1 MPYLHGVMIGLFLFK
16 RSGCVMKLRGK
27 VSVWII
33 VLLVLVAFLF
43 AIPAASKST
52 LREIVEGWFADYT
65 EAVDLAQGD
74 DDASSDEADRISA
87 GKMMVKIDDEMVD
100 YAGIETISLVET
112 HFFPESKAL
121 AKVVDLR
128 PMLAL
133 RAKYNQALA
142 ALNVAKVTE
151 RAAAAELARLKLLAK
166 GAGSVA
172 TKNVHYAE
180 ADWQTAKAKLQGLNF
195 DQQAIHDE
203 ALQTWGDVVTSWV
216 LTENSKEWQRLLSR
230 QDSLLLVTLPID
242 LSLGAEISFIRIAR
256 DGSRQQAR
264 KAYFVSPALATD
276 QVIQGET
283 YFFKTASGK
292 LRTDM
297 RLDAWLPQSTEP
309 LTGVFIPEQAMTWHD
324 GQAWA
329 YVKVDDDLYQRVSL
343 QSGLAASGGVF
354 MTDEI
359 HTGESLVMRGAQML
373 LSEEFRWQI
382 EGDD

>member
-1 MPYLHGVMIGLFLFK
+1 M
-16 RSGCVMKLRGK
+16 RLRGK
-27 VSVWII
+27 LSVWII
-33 VLLVLVAFLF
+33 VLVVLAAFLF

-52 LREIVEGWFADYT
+52 LRDILEGWFDDYS

-74 DDASSDEADRISA
+74 DGEASDDAETIPA
-87 GKMMVKIDDEMVD
+87 GNMMVKIDDDIGE
-100 YAGIETISLVET
+100 YAGVETRKLVET
-112 HFFPESKAL
+112 SFFPESKAL

-128 PMLAL
+128 PMLAV
-133 RAKYNQALA
+133 RAKHNQALA
-142 ALNVAKVTE
+142 ALNVANVTE
-151 RAAAAELARLKLLAK
+151 QAAAAELARLKLLAK

-172 TKNVHYAE
+172 TKNVNYAE
-180 ADWQTAKAKLQGLNF
+180 ADWRSARAKTQGLNF

-203 ALQTWGDVVTSWV
+203 ALQTWGEVITRWV

-242 LSLGAEISFIRIAR
+242 LSLSAETSFIRIAR
-256 DGSRQQAR
+256 DGSREQAR

-292 LRTDM
+292 LRTGM
-297 RLDAWLPQSTEP
+297 RLDAWLPEGSEP
-309 LTGVFIPEQAMTWHD
+309 LAGVFIPDQAMTWHD
-324 GQAWA
+324 GQAWT
-329 YVKVDDDLYQRVSL
+329 YVKRDDDLYQRVSL

-354 MTDEI
+354 MSSEI
-359 HTGESLVMRGAQML
+359 HADDILVIRGAQML
-373 LSEEFRWQI
+373 LSEEFKWQI